1 MRLNTVSTPTPH
13 GVSPPGLQRLG
24 DTYQGSPSSPPQ
36 LGFRFKDQFTRAH
49 HQLFFKTSDAAEG
62 AWPVDIDPDS
72 LAFLHKID
80 EEKKL
85 RYTDQSFVN
94 SMFRALHPPERGVIV
109 YASAGV
115 QKDPEL
121 YRLACDVG
129 AALKHVAKDSQKT
142 PHLVFGGVGRS
153 GSLMEAVGRGAT
165 ENGVH
170 TVGVDVAHL
179 DATVDGSNKLA
190 DGRTDQYV
198 REAYI
203 TPVFPERIYGR
214 HGFEARSGY
223 TVALPG
229 GAGTLMEIVTKAV
242 ELSFNKTLFPAQKQ
256 IVLLDYKNFYTAP
269 GGFMDHMRFLEKHGM
284 MKPGFTDIFTVVKT
298 PREMVKALQRDDV
311 PWTPGVSPRLVMQ
324 PLRLDA

>member
-1 MRLNTVSTPTPH
+1 MQLSALSAVSAPRFARP
-13 GVSPPGLQRLG
+13 LRLG
-24 DTYQGSPSSPPQ
+24 DATQAPPSQPAK
-36 LGFRFKDQFTRAH
+36 LGFRFTDQLTKSPH
-49 HQLFFKTSDAAEG
+49 TSFFKKADASDATG
-62 AWPVDIDPDS
+62 AVDIDPES
-72 LAFLHKID
+72 LAFLQRID

-109 YASAGV
+109 YASASV
-115 QKDPEL
+115 QRDPEL
-121 YRLACDVG
+121 YRLARDVG
-129 AALKHVAKDSQKT
+129 AALKTLSKDPSK
-142 PHLVFGGVGRS
+142 PSHLVFGGVGRA
-153 GSLMEAVGRGAT
+153 GSLMEAVGRGAS
-165 ENGVH
+165 ESGVH

-190 DGRTDQYV
+190 DGRTDKYV

-229 GAGTLMEIVTKAV
+229 GAGTLMEILTKAV
-242 ELSFNKTLFPAQKQ
+242 ELSFDKTLFPAQKQ

-269 GGFMDHMRFLEKHGM
+269 GGFMDHMRFLEKHRM
-284 MKPGFTDIFTVVKT
+284 MVPGFTNIFTVVKT
-298 PREMVKALQRDDV
+298 PEEMVKALQRDDI